1 MASEEER
8 RQRGTVPKHSSQPM
22 VTEVVSKI
30 QEYER
35 NGKKCNRLTTAVA
48 TCIARDA
55 LPIYTVEKRG
65 FRDMLRE
72 LDVRYT
78 LPSHSYFSRTA
89 IPNLY
94 TSTRDVVSREVQN
107 VLYFSAT
114 TDLWSS
120 VGLKPYLSFTMHYID
135 EEWKLR
141 SRCLHT
147 SFLPEDHTGNNIAMY

>member
-1 MASEEER
+1 M
-8 RQRGTVPKHSSQPM
+8 
-22 VTEVVSKI
+22 
-30 QEYER
+30 
-35 NGKKCNRLTTAVA
+35 
-48 TCIARDA
+48 
-55 LPIYTVEKRG
+55 PIYTVEKRG
-65 FRDMLRE
+65 FCDMLRE

-78 LPSHSYFSRTA
+78 LPSHSHFSRTA

-141 SRCLHT
+141 SRCLQT